1 MLKDKNV
8 LFAEVWTGLVHWTK
22 DKGNVVIQLFK
33 RVSKHTFNNQY
44 LARCELHKMKI
55 SQIDIGRVGLSAKS
69 PSAEDYSAIGKQL
82 FEAFQVCLCP
92 NLLRTA
98 LLWLYHL
105 PNSS

>member
-8 LFAEVWTGLVHWTK
+8 LFAEVWTGLFHWTK

-82 FEAFQVCLCP
+82 FEAFQVCSCP

-98 LLWLYHL
+98 LIWL
-105 PNSS
+105 